1 MAKKAAPKTTT
12 TTDYTGLI
20 NGGAFGGATGSAP
33 AGSSGAPSTLA
44 SSSPQKVVVPQADQ
58 LDPAIANQIMV
69 SGSTG
74 VPAPTGASITA
85 SGTLTL
91 PGQSKAQKLLTA
103 YQHMF
108 SGSPAKDMT
117 QGDIDILQTSSN
129 QQLVN
134 AIGQVAV
141 GERKGGQPVE
151 RAGGNLAIPSKIMSE
166 WDSLFGGGKKAPV
179 NMNQTKRLVAQEIA
193 KEVPGLKAS
202 DILKAN
208 PKNVLDIPISTE
220 MAKAMEA
227 QGLYVQTGQP
237 ISSAVEKITAGSD
250 AITKAAA
257 GAPASGPLTAQ
268 QQYDKLVANYDNAT
282 AADKANM
289 ITGLGKAGLLENPN
303 NVTGN
308 DVAKAYKTLVTNAV
322 TNKTTVAKAQATL
335 TADLGSNPN
344 LKTAQ
349 TSNQAAEIADTADK
363 LGVNLSPEQFDSL
376 SYQASQAQASTGTGW
391 TQAQITQAVAG
402 YFKAPVNAD
411 GSVDATQLSGEAASI
426 YQGYQKILDEYQIP
440 MSDGAVMQHVAT
452 ALTSSIAGINDSG
465 GIDTGA
471 GLSSGT
477 SAASAAFQQYIQQQA
492 ASLYPQFATQINQG
506 VTTKT
511 LLDPYAQVAAA
522 VLGYGNAAGTSASVA
537 QSSDA
542 AAALTI
548 NWSDP
553 KWAHVLSG
561 NIDAATGRA
570 GPMSLDQARSYFIT
584 NPQFGWSSTDD
595 AKNAGIG
602 VADHLLS
609 VFGQPAA
616 TGQ

>member
-1 MAKKAAPKTTT
+1 MAKKAAPK

-20 NGGAFGGATGSAP
+20 NGGAFGGATGSTP
-33 AGSSGAPSTLA
+33 AGSSGAPTSLT
-44 SSSPQKVVVPQADQ
+44 SSSPQKVVIPQADQ
-58 LDPAIANQIMV
+58 LDPAIANQIMA
-69 SGSTG
+69 GGGTG
-74 VPAPTGASITA
+74 VPAPTGISANA
-85 SGTLTL
+85 QGQLTL

-108 SGSPAKDMT
+108 SGSPTKDMN
-117 QGDIDILQTSSN
+117 QGDIDILSTSD
-129 QQLVN
+129 QQLTN
-134 AIGQVAV
+134 LMGQIEL
-141 GERKGGQPVE
+141 GQQKGGAPVD
-151 RAGGNLAIPSKIMSE
+151 RAGDLGLGIPAKIQNE

-179 NMNQTKRLVAQEIA
+179 NMQSVRRRVARLIA
-193 KEVPGLKAS
+193 KEIPGLKAS
-202 DILKAN
+202 DILKVH
-208 PKNVLDIPISTE
+208 PKDVLSIPISVE

-237 ISSAVEKITAGSD
+237 ISSAVEKIAAGAG
-250 AITKAAA
+250 AISKAAA

-268 QQYDKLVANYDNAT
+268 QQYNKLVANYDDAT

-303 NVTGN
+303 NVTGD
-308 DVAKAYKTLVTNAV
+308 DVARAYKTLVTNAV
-322 TNKTTVAKAQATL
+322 SNKISVAQAQKTL
-335 TADLGSNPN
+335 TTNLGNNPN

-349 TSNQAAEIADTADK
+349 TSSQAAEIANTADK
-363 LGVNLSPEQFDSL
+363 LGVNLTQEQFDSL
-376 SYQASQAQASTGTGW
+376 SYQASQAQATTGTGW
-391 TQAQITQAVAG
+391 SPAQITQAVSG
-402 YFKAPVNAD
+402 YFKAPVNAN

-440 MSDGAVMQHVAT
+440 MSDTAVMQHVAT
-452 ALTSSIAGINDSG
+452 ALTSSITGINDSG
-465 GIDTGA
+465 GIDSGA

-477 SAASAAFQQYIQQQA
+477 SAASAAFAQYIQQQA

-506 VTTKT
+506 ITTKT

-522 VLGYGNAAGTSASVA
+522 VLGFGNATGSSASVA

-542 AAALTI
+542 AAALNI
-548 NWSDP
+548 NWADP

-561 NIDAATGRA
+561 NIDTATGRA

-584 NPQFGWSSTDD
+584 NPQFGWSKTDD